1 MSINKLKKLNMK
13 RRNVLKTLSL
23 LPFAGSAIPLNSV
36 FASPVAGNSLGAPYK
51 ASLPVEITLESFM
64 DKNNIYRT
72 HGIEPIINC
81 RGIFT
86 IIGGSIKRPESKVAM
101 NAASNNFAQMDEV
114 ADGVGQ
120 TLADLT
126 GAEWG
131 VVSSG
136 CAGGLKLVTAAVV
149 TGGDPEKLVRIP
161 HLEGLPRTEVI
172 VPNTSRN
179 AYDHAIRN
187 IGVTMVNVSTLEELE
202 NAINPKT
209 AMIYMVNGDN
219 TWTGA
224 PMSLENISA
233 IAKKKNIPVLFD
245 AANEILTFPPVHLK
259 RGASIVAYSG
269 GKAICGPQS
278 CGLILGQK
286 DILMSAWQASAPHHG
301 PCRENKVDR
310 DEMFGMVAAVKQW
323 KEMDHDAVHRQWYS
337 YLDHII
343 KKVSGIK
350 SVQTMVHVPST
361 LSGLSNVS
369 PEVVI
374 SWDPDVLHITGVEM
388 AEELG
393 KNKPRIAVASGGGRG
408 KDPNVNGI
416 AVTTIGMQ
424 PGEEKIAADRIYNV
438 LTAKRSPKSNEMK
451 APISNLSGTWDVDV
465 KFYSSGGKHKLFI
478 EQDGNW
484 IKGTHQGGF
493 DDNDMSGSIEGDF
506 VKLQSAVRLTGDSI
520 IYTFTGNVS
529 GDKMSGDLF
538 MGEYR
543 SAKFTAT
550 KNNKPASKKKI
561 FVPSGAPLA
570 S

>member
-1 MSINKLKKLNMK
+1 MK

-23 LPFAGSAIPLNSV
+23 LPLAGTAIPLNSI
-36 FASPVAGNSLGAPYK
+36 FASPVVRSSNAPFNPLG
-51 ASLPVEITLESFM
+51 PVEVTLESFL

-86 IIGGSIKRPESKVAM
+86 IIGGSLKRPQTKAAM
-101 NAASNNFAQMDEV
+101 EAASHNFAQMDEV
-114 ADGVGQ
+114 ADGIGQ

-131 VVSSG
+131 VVSAG
-136 CAGGLKLVTAAVV
+136 CAAGLKLVAAAVV
-149 TGGDPEKLVRIP
+149 SGGDPEKLVRIP
-161 HLEGLPRTEVI
+161 DLDGLEKTEVI
-172 VPNTSRN
+172 VPITSRN
-179 AYDHAIRN
+179 AYDHSIRN
-187 IGVTMVNVSTLEELE
+187 IGVTMVNVSTLEELK

-209 AMIYMVNGDN
+209 ALIYMVNGDRS
-219 TWTGA
+219 WTGA

-233 IAKKKNIPVLFD
+233 IAKAKNIPVLFD

-286 DILMSAWQASAPHHG
+286 DILMAAWQASSPHHG
-301 PCRENKVDR
+301 PCRDNKVDR
-310 DEMFGMVAAVKQW
+310 DEMFGMVAAVKVW
-323 KEMDHDAVHRQWYS
+323 KEMDHAAVRKQWDS

-350 SVQTMVHVPST
+350 SVQTMIHVPST

-374 SWDPDVLHITGVEM
+374 TWDADVLNITGAEM
-388 AEELG
+388 ADELG

-408 KDPNVNGI
+408 KDSNINGI

-424 PGEEKIAADRIYNV
+424 AGEEKIAANRIFEV
-438 LTAKRSPKSNEMK
+438 LTAKRSPIIKEMK
-451 APISNLSGTWDVDV
+451 APIANLSGTWDVDV
-465 KFYSSGGKHKLFI
+465 KFYNSEGKHKLFI

-484 IKGTHQGGF
+484 VKGTHQSGF
-493 DDNDMSGSIEGDF
+493 AVNDMVGSVEGDS
-506 VKLQSAVRLTGDSI
+506 VKLQSSVRLIADSI
-520 IYTFTGNVS
+520 IYTFTGNIS
-529 GDKMSGDLF
+529 GNTITGNLF

-543 SAKFTAT
+543 SAKFSAT
-550 KNNKPASKKKI
+550 KNNKPAPKKPV

>member
-1 MSINKLKKLNMK
+1 MK

-23 LPFAGSAIPLNSV
+23 LPLAGSAIPLNSI
-36 FASPVAGNSLGAPYK
+36 FASPIAGNSHTPPFNPAG
-51 ASLPVEITLESFM
+51 PVEITLESFL

-86 IIGGSIKRPESKVAM
+86 IIGGSLKRPQTKAAM
-101 NAASNNFAQMDEV
+101 EAASHNFAQMDEV
-114 ADGVGQ
+114 ADGIGQ

-131 VVSSG
+131 VVSAG
-136 CAGGLKLVTAAVV
+136 CAAGLKLVTAAVV
-149 TGGDPEKLVRIP
+149 SGGDPEKLVRIP
-161 HLEGLPRTEVI
+161 DLDGLEKTEVI
-172 VPNTSRN
+172 VPITSRN
-179 AYDHAIRN
+179 AYDHSIRN

-209 AMIYMVNGDN
+209 ALIYMVNGDR

-233 IAKKKNIPVLFD
+233 IAKAKNVPVLFD

-286 DILMSAWQASAPHHG
+286 DILMAAWQASSPHHG
-301 PCRENKVDR
+301 PCRDNKVDR
-310 DEMFGMVAAVKQW
+310 DEMFGMVAAVKTW
-323 KEMDHDAVHRQWYS
+323 KEMDHEAVLKQWNS
-337 YLDHII
+337 YLNHII

-374 SWDPDVLHITGVEM
+374 TWDADELNITG
-388 AEELG
+388 AELADELG

-408 KDPNVNGI
+408 KDPNINGI

-424 PGEEKIAADRIYNV
+424 AGEEKIAADRIYNV
-438 LTAKRSPKSNEMK
+438 LTTKRSPKSKEMP
-451 APISNLSGTWDVDV
+451 APLVSLSGSWDVDV
-465 KFYSSGGKHKLFI
+465 KFYNSQGKHKLFI
-478 EQDGNW
+478 EQEGNW

-493 DDNDMSGSIEGDF
+493 ALNDMTGSIEGDM
-506 VKLQSAVRLTGDSI
+506 VKLQSSVRLIGDSI
-520 IYTFTGNVS
+520 IYTFTGKVS
-529 GDKMSGDLF
+529 GDQMSGNLF

-550 KNNKPASKKKI
+550 KNKKPAPKKPI

>member
-1 MSINKLKKLNMK
+1 MK
-13 RRNVLKTLSL
+13 RRNLLKTLSL
-23 LPFAGSAIPLNSV
+23 LPLAGSVTSLNSV
-36 FASPVAGNSLGAPYK
+36 FAAPVTGSSLGVPYK
-51 ASLPVEITLESFM
+51 AFFPVETTLESFM

-86 IIGGSIKRPESKVAM
+86 IIGGSIKRPQTKSAM
-101 NAASNNFAQMDEV
+101 HDASSNFAQMDEV
-114 ADGVGQ
+114 TDGIGQ

-149 TGGDPEKLVRIP
+149 TGGDPEKLVRVP
-161 HLEGLPRTEVI
+161 NLEGLPRTEVI
-172 VPNTSRN
+172 VPKTSRN

-187 IGVTMVNVSTLEELE
+187 IGVTMVDVSTLEELE

-259 RGASIVAYSG
+259 RGATIVAYSG

-278 CGLILGQK
+278 CGLILGRK

-310 DEMFGMVAAVKQW
+310 DEMFGMVAAVKTW
-323 KEMDHDAVHRQWYS
+323 KEMDHDAVLKQWYS

-374 SWDPDVLHITGVEM
+374 SWDPEVLNITGVEM

-424 PGEEKIAADRIYNV
+424 PGEEKIAADRIYDV
-438 LTAKRSPKSNEMK
+438 LTAKRSPKSKDMK
-451 APISNLSGTWDVDV
+451 APASNLSGTWDVDV
-465 KFYSSGGKHKLFI
+465 KFYSSEGKHKLFI

-493 DDNDMSGSIEGDF
+493 ATNDMSGSIEGDF
-506 VKLQSAVRLTGDSI
+506 VKLQSSVRMTGDSI
-520 IYTFTGNVS
+520 IYTFTGNLS
-529 GDKMSGDLF
+529 GDKISGDLF

-561 FVPSGAPLA
+561 FVPSGAPL
-570 S
+570 SS

>member
-1 MSINKLKKLNMK
+1 MK

-23 LPFAGSAIPLNSV
+23 LPLAGSAIPFNSSI
-36 FASPVAGNSLGAPYK
+36 ASPLAENLSAVPFNTGSL
-51 ASLPVEITLESFM
+51 VEVTLESFL

-86 IIGGSIKRPESKVAM
+86 IIGGSLKRPQTKSAM
-101 NAASNNFAQMDEV
+101 DAASHNFAQMDEV
-114 ADGVGQ
+114 ADGIGQ

-131 VVSSG
+131 VVSAG
-136 CAGGLKLVTAAVV
+136 CAAGLKLVTAAVV
-149 TGGDPEKLVRIP
+149 SGGDPEKLVRIP
-161 HLEGLPRTEVI
+161 DLDGLQKTEVI
-172 VPNTSRN
+172 VPITSRN
-179 AYDHAIRN
+179 AYDHSIRN

-209 AMIYMVNGDN
+209 ALIYMVNGDRS
-219 TWTGA
+219 WTGA

-233 IAKKKNIPVLFD
+233 IAKAKKVPVLFD

-286 DILMSAWQASAPHHG
+286 DILMAAWQASSPHHG
-301 PCRENKVDR
+301 PCRDNKVDR
-310 DEMFGMVAAVKQW
+310 DEMFGMVAAVKLW
-323 KEMDHDAVHRQWYS
+323 KEMDHDAVRKQWDS

-350 SVQTMVHVPST
+350 SVQTMIHVPST
-361 LSGLSNVS
+361 MSGLSNVS

-374 SWDPDVLHITGVEM
+374 TWDADVLNITGAEM
-388 AEELG
+388 ADELG

-408 KDPNVNGI
+408 KDSSINGI

-424 PGEEKIAADRIYNV
+424 AGEEKIAADRIYNV
-438 LTAKRSPKSNEMK
+438 LTAKRSPISKEMK
-451 APISNLSGTWDVDV
+451 APSRNISGTWDVDV
-465 KFYSSGGKHKLFI
+465 KFYNSEGKHKLFI

-493 DDNDMSGSIEGDF
+493 AVNDMVGSVEGDS
-506 VKLQSAVRLTGDSI
+506 VKLQSSVRLVGDSI
-520 IYTFTGNVS
+520 IYTFTGNIS
-529 GDKMSGDLF
+529 GDTITGNLF

-543 SAKFTAT
+543 SAKFSAT
-550 KNNKPASKKKI
+550 KNNKPAPKKPV

>member
-1 MSINKLKKLNMK
+1 MK

-23 LPFAGSAIPLNSV
+23 LPLAGSVMPLNSI
-36 FASPVAGNSLGAPYK
+36 FASPIAGKSHTPPFNPVG
-51 ASLPVEITLESFM
+51 PVEVTLESFL

-86 IIGGSIKRPESKVAM
+86 IIGGSIKRPQAKAAM
-101 NAASNNFAQMDEV
+101 EAASHNFAQMDEV
-114 ADGVGQ
+114 ADGIGQ
-120 TLADLT
+120 RLAELT

-131 VVSSG
+131 LVSSG

-161 HLEGLPRTEVI
+161 DLRGFEKTEVI
-172 VPNTSRN
+172 VPRTSRN
-179 AYDHAIRN
+179 AYDHGIRN
-187 IGVTMVNVSTLEELE
+187 IGVTMVNVSTLEELK

-209 AMIYMVNGDN
+209 ALIYMVNGDN
-219 TWTGA
+219 SWTGA
-224 PMSLENISA
+224 PMSLENVA
-233 IAKKKNIPVLFD
+233 EVAKAKNIPVLFD

-259 RGASIVAYSG
+259 RGATIVAQSG

-278 CGLILGQK
+278 TGLLLGNK
-286 DILMSAWQASAPHHG
+286 EILMSAWQASAPHHG

-310 DEMFGMVAAVKQW
+310 DEMFGMVAAVEAWKQ
-323 KEMDHDAVHRQWYS
+323 MDHDAVMKQWLS
-337 YLDHII
+337 YLDHINNKI
-343 KKVSGIK
+343 SGIK
-350 SVQTMVHVPST
+350 SVKTRIHYPST
-361 LSGLSNVS
+361 RSGLSNVS
-369 PEVVI
+369 PEMVI
-374 SWDPDVLHITGVEM
+374 TWDADVLNITGVDL

-408 KDPNVNGI
+408 NDPNINGI

-424 PGEEKIAADRIYNV
+424 AGEEKIAADRIYNV
-438 LTAKRSPKSNEMK
+438 LTAKRSPISRDMK
-451 APISNLSGTWDVDV
+451 APLVNITGTWDVDV
-465 KFYSSGGKHKLFI
+465 RFYSSQAKHKLFI
-478 EQDGNW
+478 EQEGNW

-493 DDNDMSGSIEGDF
+493 AVNDMVGSIEADQ
-506 VKLQSAVRLTGDSI
+506 VKLRSSVKLIGDSI
-520 IYTFTGNVS
+520 TYTFTGTVS
-529 GDKMSGDLF
+529 GDKLTGEIF

-543 SAKFTAT
+543 SAKFTAV
-550 KNNKPASKKKI
+550 KDNKPAPKTPI

>member
-1 MSINKLKKLNMK
+1 MK

-23 LPFAGSAIPLNSV
+23 LPLAGTAIPLNSI
-36 FASPVAGNSLGAPYK
+36 FASPVVRSSNAPFNPLG
-51 ASLPVEITLESFM
+51 PVEVTLESFL

-86 IIGGSIKRPESKVAM
+86 IIGGSLKRPQTKAAM
-101 NAASNNFAQMDEV
+101 EAASHNFAQMDEV
-114 ADGVGQ
+114 ADGIGQ

-131 VVSSG
+131 VVSAG
-136 CAGGLKLVTAAVV
+136 CAAGLKLVTAAVV
-149 TGGDPEKLVRIP
+149 SGGDPEKLVRIP
-161 HLEGLPRTEVI
+161 DLDGLEKTEVI
-172 VPNTSRN
+172 VPITSRN
-179 AYDHAIRN
+179 AYDHSIRN
-187 IGVTMVNVSTLEELE
+187 IGVTMVNVSTLEELK

-209 AMIYMVNGDN
+209 ALIYMVNGDRS
-219 TWTGA
+219 WTGA

-233 IAKKKNIPVLFD
+233 IAKAKNIPVLFD

-286 DILMSAWQASAPHHG
+286 DILMAAWQASSPHHG
-301 PCRENKVDR
+301 PCRDNKVDR
-310 DEMFGMVAAVKQW
+310 DEMFGMVAAVKVW
-323 KEMDHDAVHRQWYS
+323 KEMDHAAVRKQWDS

-350 SVQTMVHVPST
+350 SVQTMIHVPST

-374 SWDPDVLHITGVEM
+374 TWDADVLNITGAEM
-388 AEELG
+388 ADELG

-408 KDPNVNGI
+408 KDSNINGI

-424 PGEEKIAADRIYNV
+424 AGEEKIAANRIFEV
-438 LTAKRSPKSNEMK
+438 LTAKRSPIIKEMK
-451 APISNLSGTWDVDV
+451 APVANLSGTWDVDV
-465 KFYSSGGKHKLFI
+465 KFYNSEGKHKLFI

-484 IKGTHQGGF
+484 VKGTHQSGF
-493 DDNDMSGSIEGDF
+493 AVNDMVGSVEGDS
-506 VKLQSAVRLTGDSI
+506 VKLQSSVRLIADSI
-520 IYTFTGNVS
+520 IYTLTGNIS
-529 GDKMSGDLF
+529 GNTITGNLF

-543 SAKFTAT
+543 SAKFSAT
-550 KNNKPASKKKI
+550 KNNKPAPKKPV

>member
-1 MSINKLKKLNMK
+1 MK

-23 LPFAGSAIPLNSV
+23 LPLAGTAIPLNSI
-36 FASPVAGNSLGAPYK
+36 FASPVVRSSNAPFNPLG
-51 ASLPVEITLESFM
+51 PVEVTLESFL

-86 IIGGSIKRPESKVAM
+86 IIGGSLKRPQTKAAM
-101 NAASNNFAQMDEV
+101 EAASHNFAQMDEV
-114 ADGVGQ
+114 ADGIGQ

-131 VVSSG
+131 VVSAG
-136 CAGGLKLVTAAVV
+136 CAAGLKLVAAAVV
-149 TGGDPEKLVRIP
+149 SGGDPEKLVRIP
-161 HLEGLPRTEVI
+161 DLDGLEKTEVI
-172 VPNTSRN
+172 VPITSRN
-179 AYDHAIRN
+179 AYDHSIRN
-187 IGVTMVNVSTLEELE
+187 IGVTMVNVSTLEELK

-209 AMIYMVNGDN
+209 ALIYMVNGDRS
-219 TWTGA
+219 WTGA

-233 IAKKKNIPVLFD
+233 IAKAKNIPVLFD

-286 DILMSAWQASAPHHG
+286 DILMAAWQASSPHHG
-301 PCRENKVDR
+301 PCRDNKVDR
-310 DEMFGMVAAVKQW
+310 DEMFGMVAAVKVW
-323 KEMDHDAVHRQWYS
+323 KEMDHAAVRKQWDS

-350 SVQTMVHVPST
+350 SVQTMIHVPST

-374 SWDPDVLHITGVEM
+374 TWDADVLNITGAEM
-388 AEELG
+388 ADELG

-408 KDPNVNGI
+408 KDSNINGI

-424 PGEEKIAADRIYNV
+424 AGEEKIAANRIFEV
-438 LTAKRSPKSNEMK
+438 LTAKRSPIIKEMK
-451 APISNLSGTWDVDV
+451 APVANLSGTWDVDV
-465 KFYSSGGKHKLFI
+465 KFYNSEGKHKLFI

-484 IKGTHQGGF
+484 VKGTHQSGF
-493 DDNDMSGSIEGDF
+493 AVNDMVGSVEGDS
-506 VKLQSAVRLTGDSI
+506 VKLQSSVRLIADSI
-520 IYTFTGNVS
+520 IYTFTGNIS
-529 GDKMSGDLF
+529 GNTITGNLF

-543 SAKFTAT
+543 SAKFSAT
-550 KNNKPASKKKI
+550 KNNKPAPKKPV

>member
-1 MSINKLKKLNMK
+1 MK

-23 LPFAGSAIPLNSV
+23 LPLVGSAIPFNSSI
-36 FASPVAGNSLGAPYK
+36 ASPLAENLTLVPFNTGI
-51 ASLPVEITLESFM
+51 PVEVTLESFL

-86 IIGGSIKRPESKVAM
+86 IIGGSLKRPQTKSAM
-101 NAASNNFAQMDEV
+101 EAASHNFAQMDEV
-114 ADGVGQ
+114 ADGIGQ

-136 CAGGLKLVTAAVV
+136 CAAGLKLVTAAVV
-149 TGGDPEKLVRIP
+149 SGGDPEKLVRIP
-161 HLEGLPRTEVI
+161 DLDGLEKTEVI
-172 VPNTSRN
+172 VPITSRN
-179 AYDHAIRN
+179 AYDHSIRN

-209 AMIYMVNGDN
+209 ALIYMVNGDR

-233 IAKKKNIPVLFD
+233 IAKAKKVPVLFD

-286 DILMSAWQASAPHHG
+286 DILMAAWQASSPHHG
-301 PCRENKVDR
+301 PCRDNKVDR
-310 DEMFGMVAAVKQW
+310 DEMFGMVAAVKLW
-323 KEMDHDAVHRQWYS
+323 KEMDHDAVRKQWDS

-350 SVQTMVHVPST
+350 SVQTMIHVPST
-361 LSGLSNVS
+361 MSGLSNVS

-374 SWDPDVLHITGVEM
+374 TWDADVLNITGADM
-388 AEELG
+388 ADELG

-408 KDPNVNGI
+408 KDPNINGI

-424 PGEEKIAADRIYNV
+424 AGEEKIAADRIYNI
-438 LTAKRSPKSNEMK
+438 LTAKRSPISKEMK
-451 APISNLSGTWDVDV
+451 APSRNISGTWDVDV
-465 KFYSSGGKHKLFI
+465 KFYNSEGKHKLFI

-493 DDNDMSGSIEGDF
+493 AVNDMVGSVEGDS
-506 VKLQSAVRLTGDSI
+506 VKLQSSVRLIGDSI
-520 IYTFTGNVS
+520 IYTFTGNIS
-529 GDKMSGDLF
+529 GDTITGNLF

-543 SAKFTAT
+543 SAKFSAT
-550 KNNKPASKKKI
+550 KNNKPAPKKPV

>member
-1 MSINKLKKLNMK
+1 MK

-23 LPFAGSAIPLNSV
+23 LPLAGSAIPFSSSI
-36 FASPVAGNSLGAPYK
+36 ASPLAGNLTTVPFNTGS
-51 ASLPVEITLESFM
+51 PVEVTLESFL

-86 IIGGSIKRPESKVAM
+86 IIGGSLKRPQTKAAM
-101 NAASNNFAQMDEV
+101 DAASHNFAQMDEV
-114 ADGVGQ
+114 ADGIGQ

-131 VVSSG
+131 VVSAG
-136 CAGGLKLVTAAVV
+136 CAAGLKLVTAAVV
-149 TGGDPEKLVRIP
+149 SGGDPEKLVRIP
-161 HLEGLPRTEVI
+161 DLDGLEKTEVI
-172 VPNTSRN
+172 VPITSRN
-179 AYDHAIRN
+179 SYDHSIRN

-209 AMIYMVNGDN
+209 ALIYMVNGDRS
-219 TWTGA
+219 WTGA

-233 IAKKKNIPVLFD
+233 IAKEKKVPVLFD

-286 DILMSAWQASAPHHG
+286 DILMAAWQASSPHHG
-301 PCRENKVDR
+301 PCRDNKVDR
-310 DEMFGMVAAVKQW
+310 DEMFGMVAAVKLW
-323 KEMDHDAVHRQWYS
+323 KEMDHDAVRKQWDS

-350 SVQTMVHVPST
+350 SVQTMIHVPST
-361 LSGLSNVS
+361 MSGLSNVS

-374 SWDPDVLHITGVEM
+374 TWDADVLNITGADM

-408 KDPNVNGI
+408 KDPNINGI

-424 PGEEKIAADRIYNV
+424 AGEEKIAADRIYNI
-438 LTAKRSPKSNEMK
+438 LTAKRSPISKEMK
-451 APISNLSGTWDVDV
+451 APSRNISGTWDVDV
-465 KFYSSGGKHKLFI
+465 KFYNSEGKHKLFI

-493 DDNDMSGSIEGDF
+493 AVNDMVGSVEGDS
-506 VKLQSAVRLTGDSI
+506 VKLQSSVRLIADSI
-520 IYTFTGNVS
+520 IYTFTGNIS
-529 GDKMSGDLF
+529 GDTITGNLF

-543 SAKFTAT
+543 SAKFSAT
-550 KNNKPASKKKI
+550 KNNKPAPKKPV

>member
-1 MSINKLKKLNMK
+1 MK

-23 LPFAGSAIPLNSV
+23 LPLAGSAIPLNSI
-36 FASPVAGNSLGAPYK
+36 FASPISGNSHTPPFNPAG
-51 ASLPVEITLESFM
+51 PVEITLESFL

-86 IIGGSIKRPESKVAM
+86 IIGGSLKRPQTKAAM
-101 NAASNNFAQMDEV
+101 EAASHNFAQMDEV
-114 ADGVGQ
+114 ADGIGQ

-131 VVSSG
+131 VVSAG
-136 CAGGLKLVTAAVV
+136 CAAGLKLVTAAVV
-149 TGGDPEKLVRIP
+149 SGGDPEKLVRIP
-161 HLEGLPRTEVI
+161 DLDGLEKTEVI
-172 VPNTSRN
+172 VPITSRN
-179 AYDHAIRN
+179 AYDHSIRN

-209 AMIYMVNGDN
+209 ALIYMVNGDRS
-219 TWTGA
+219 WTGA

-233 IAKKKNIPVLFD
+233 IARAKNVPVLFD

-286 DILMSAWQASAPHHG
+286 DILMAAWQASSPHHG
-301 PCRENKVDR
+301 PCRDNKVDR
-310 DEMFGMVAAVKQW
+310 DEMFGMVAAVKTW
-323 KEMDHDAVHRQWYS
+323 KEMDHEAVLKQWNS

-343 KKVSGIK
+343 RKVSGIK

-374 SWDPDVLHITGVEM
+374 TWDADVLNITG
-388 AEELG
+388 AELADELG

-408 KDPNVNGI
+408 KDPNINGI

-424 PGEEKIAADRIYNV
+424 AGEEKIAADRIYNV
-438 LTAKRSPKSNEMK
+438 LTAKRSPKSKEMP
-451 APISNLSGTWDVDV
+451 APLANLSGSWDVDV
-465 KFYSSGGKHKLFI
+465 KFYNSQGKHKLFI
-478 EQDGNW
+478 EQEGNW

-493 DDNDMSGSIEGDF
+493 AVNDMSGSIEGDM
-506 VKLQSAVRLTGDSI
+506 VKLQSSVRLIGDSI
-520 IYTFTGNVS
+520 IYTFTGKVS
-529 GDKMSGDLF
+529 GDQMSGNLF

-550 KNNKPASKKKI
+550 KNNKPAPKKPI

>member
-1 MSINKLKKLNMK
+1 MK

-23 LPFAGSAIPLNSV
+23 LPLAASAIPLNSI
-36 FASPVAGNSLGAPYK
+36 FASPASGFHKPPFNPLG
-51 ASLPVEITLESFM
+51 PVEVTLESFL

-86 IIGGSIKRPESKVAM
+86 IIGGSLKRPQTKAAM
-101 NAASNNFAQMDEV
+101 EAASHNFAQMDEV
-114 ADGVGQ
+114 ADGIGQ

-131 VVSSG
+131 VVSAG
-136 CAGGLKLVTAAVV
+136 CAAGLKLVAAAVV
-149 TGGDPEKLVRIP
+149 SGGDPEKLVRIP
-161 HLEGLPRTEVI
+161 DLDGLEKTEVI
-172 VPNTSRN
+172 VPITSRN
-179 AYDHAIRN
+179 AYDHSIRN
-187 IGVTMVNVSTLEELE
+187 IGVTMVNVSTLEELK

-209 AMIYMVNGDN
+209 ALIYMVNGDRS
-219 TWTGA
+219 WTGA

-233 IAKKKNIPVLFD
+233 IAKAKNIPVLFD

-286 DILMSAWQASAPHHG
+286 DILMAAWQASSPHHG
-301 PCRENKVDR
+301 PCRDNKVDR
-310 DEMFGMVAAVKQW
+310 DEMFGMVAAVKVW
-323 KEMDHDAVHRQWYS
+323 KEMDHAAVRKQWDS

-350 SVQTMVHVPST
+350 SVQTMIHVPST

-374 SWDPDVLHITGVEM
+374 TWDADVLNITGAEM
-388 AEELG
+388 ADELG

-408 KDPNVNGI
+408 KDSNINGI

-424 PGEEKIAADRIYNV
+424 AGEEKIAANRIFEV
-438 LTAKRSPKSNEMK
+438 LTAKRSPIIKEMK
-451 APISNLSGTWDVDV
+451 APIANLSGTWDVDV
-465 KFYSSGGKHKLFI
+465 KFYNSEGKHKLFI

-484 IKGTHQGGF
+484 VKGTHQSGF
-493 DDNDMSGSIEGDF
+493 AVNDIVGSVEGDSI
-506 VKLQSAVRLTGDSI
+506 KLQSSVRLIADSI
-520 IYTFTGNVS
+520 IYTFTGNIS
-529 GDKMSGDLF
+529 GNTITGNLF

-543 SAKFTAT
+543 SAKFSAT
-550 KNNKPASKKKI
+550 KNNKPAPKKPV